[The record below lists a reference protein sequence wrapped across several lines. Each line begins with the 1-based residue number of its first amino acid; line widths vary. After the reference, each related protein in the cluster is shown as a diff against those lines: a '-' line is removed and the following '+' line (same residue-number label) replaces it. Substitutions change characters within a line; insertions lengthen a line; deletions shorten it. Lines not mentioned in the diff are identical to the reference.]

1 MPAPALT
8 SPAPA
13 RPAATSAVYES
24 VDPALEPAVVWSDAD
39 GRPIRLVWAGARW
52 RVTDRPTVIT
62 EPVAWW
68 RRLDPDAR
76 ALDRAPRECTGWRL
90 QATADDGRSC
100 ILDIR
105 DGGDPSRWFVV
116 KVYD

>member
-1 MPAPALT
+1 MKEAAVPAAARTVSAPLARAPHSSAVAAPADD
-8 SPAPA
+8 APA
-13 RPAATSAVYES
+13 I
-24 VDPALEPAVVWSDAD
+24 VWSDDD
-39 GRPIRLVWAGARW
+39 GRAIRLVWQGARW

-76 ALDRAPRECTGWRL
+76 ATDLAPRECTGWRL

-100 ILDIR
+100 ILDLR
-105 DGGDPSRWFVV
+105 D
-116 KVYD
+116 

>member
-1 MPAPALT
+1 MPAPAPT
-8 SPAPA
+8 PVPSSAA
-13 RPAATSAVYES
+13 HPAAHPA
-24 VDPALEPAVVWSDAD
+24 ALEPAVVWSDAD
-39 GRPIRLVWAGARW
+39 GRPIRLIWQSARW

-68 RRLDPDAR
+68 RRLDPDAL

-100 ILDIR
+100 ILDLR
-105 DGGDPSRWFVV
+105 DDGDPSRWFVV
-116 KVYD
+116 KVYE

>member
-1 MPAPALT
+1 MPAPAPT
-8 SPAPA
+8 PVPSTVAH
-13 RPAATSAVYES
+13 PAAHPA
-24 VDPALEPAVVWSDAD
+24 ALEPAVVWSDAD
-39 GRPIRLVWAGARW
+39 GRPIRLIWQGARW

-68 RRLDPDAR
+68 RRLDPDAL

-100 ILDIR
+100 ILDLR
-105 DGGDPSRWFVV
+105 DDGDPSRWFVV
-116 KVYD
+116 KVYE